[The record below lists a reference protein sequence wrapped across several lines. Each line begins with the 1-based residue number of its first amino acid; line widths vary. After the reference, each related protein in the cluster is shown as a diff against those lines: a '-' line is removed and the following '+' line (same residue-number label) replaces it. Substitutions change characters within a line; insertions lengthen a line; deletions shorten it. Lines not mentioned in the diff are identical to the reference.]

1 MAALNNRTDL
11 EQFRA
16 AVKAELRAFFLFS
29 LFTGWLGPRFLG
41 CRTGY
46 RKAVS
51 DTLVCPV
58 ALHSLFRLLRLPFC
72 VPATQCSV
80 PEARRGWWVHPL
92 IRS

>member
-16 AVKAELRAFFLFS
+16 AVKAELSS
-29 LFTGWLGPRFLG
+29 LFPFLSLHWMAGAKVLG